1 MFKNINEAIQYI
13 ESQRSKHTVD
23 EFRQILRH
31 LHIPMKQKNMIHIAG
46 TNGKGSTVNY
56 IRAILNAH
64 GYKTGTFTSPYIV
77 SHNDRIRIDDQ
88 PISDEDLLFYINKHY
103 QTIKE
108 KHLSMFEID
117 VLIMLDYFS
126 SLPLDY
132 RIIECGIGGLN
143 DKTNVIDPIL
153 SAITNIGDDHLNLIG
168 PSIYD
173 VINEKMGIIKPHQT
187 FVTSETSG
195 TFLARLQEQCDVME
209 TKMVVVPEYLVT
221 HYPYEFYYRDMCFK
235 LIDKGIYQVCNARLA
250 LTICN
255 QFIKLNSQ
263 KTISAIENTH
273 WAGRFEVMKYKGK
286 KIILDGAHNKPGLA
300 ALMKSITSQPHENL
314 AVIFACLK
322 DKDDIEMIELLD
334 LTPYPVILT
343 SFQDERSV
351 ELKDHVMGDHM
362 KYIKD
367 YQEAIK
373 TAYLKYDEI
382 LITGSLHFISAVRKL
397 IQKQEGK

>member
-108 KHLSMFEID
+108 NHLSMFEID

-235 LIDKGIYQVCNARLA
+235 LIDQGIYQVSNARLA